1 MTFSLRIQKG
11 SIQETTRSLENLTQQ
26 TIQLSLTLATTLVCN
41 TQQASVVQML
51 ERAFQKIHHYQCYKY
66 YQNLLIDLSNKECY
80 PAFE

>member
-11 SIQETTRSLENLTQQ
+11 SIQETTRLLENLTRQ

-41 TQQASVVQML
+41 TQQASVVQMFK
-51 ERAFQKIHHYQCYKY
+51 RAFQKIHHYQCYKY
-66 YQNLLIDLSNKECY
+66 YQNLLIELSNKECY

>member
-11 SIQETTRSLENLTQQ
+11 SIQETTRLQENLTRQ

-51 ERAFQKIHHYQCYKY
+51 ERAFQKITINAINTTKTY
-66 YQNLLIDLSNKECY
+66 
-80 PAFE
+80 

>member
-1 MTFSLRIQKG
+1 MTFSLHIQKG
-11 SIQETTRSLENLTQQ
+11 SIQETTRLLENLTRQ

-51 ERAFQKIHHYQCYKY
+51 ERAFQKIHHYQFDKY
-66 YQNLLIDLSNKECY
+66 YQNLLIELSNEKCY